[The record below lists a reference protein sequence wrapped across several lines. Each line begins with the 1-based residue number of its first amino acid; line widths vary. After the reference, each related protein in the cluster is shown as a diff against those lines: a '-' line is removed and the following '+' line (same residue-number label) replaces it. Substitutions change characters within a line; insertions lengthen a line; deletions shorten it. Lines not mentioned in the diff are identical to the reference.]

1 MACGRCNDACPA
13 TAAAEPLK
21 PKELVQSLRKWM
33 SHGHGASP
41 FGELVTE
48 EAVWACTLCQA
59 CAFECPP
66 LCGPSDLIVALRRQW
81 VAAGERGELPRNL
94 QHAATNE
101 SGAAGRPNLFGAAT
115 AQPPTSWDVQPV
127 ALLSGEE
134 RSRFG
139 GSLTLP
145 AGVATV
151 LRHLRETGN
160 PWGCPAAER
169 TRWAEGLDVPLLRDH
184 PTAKVLY
191 WVGCAAAYEER
202 AQAVARAMVHLLRQA
217 GVDFAILGAEETC
230 TGDAARRLGDEALFQ
245 RLAAANVATLNNYRV
260 RCIVTACPH
269 CFNTLRHE
277 YPVMGGKYE
286 VIHHTALLSDLA
298 GVGRLRV
305 LGGSCTPDPGGRVT
319 YHDPCHLG
327 RINGVLDS
335 PRALLDAAGAE
346 RVEMAH
352 HGPDSACCGAGGGR
366 VWLDGASPGPITHRR
381 LAEARATGA
390 PTLVTAC
397 PFCLLQIGQADTGGL
412 VVRDVAEVVAG
423 MIREA

>member
-1 MACGRCNDACPA
+1 MACGRCNDVCPA
-13 TAAAEPLK
+13 KTAAEPLK
-21 PKELVQSLRKWM
+21 PKELVQGLRKWM
-33 SHGHGASP
+33 SHGHGAPP

-66 LCGPSDLIVALRRQW
+66 LCGPSDLIVALRRQ
-81 VAAGERGELPRNL
+81 VVTAGEREENGNVPRIR
-94 QHAATNE
+94 T
-101 SGAAGRPNLFGAAT
+101 T
-115 AQPPTSWDVQPV
+115 ADRDEDSSAVVPIRGTFT
-127 ALLSGEE
+127 GKE
-134 RSRFG
+134 G
-139 GSLTLP
+139 LP
-145 AGVATV
+145 AGAAAV
-151 LRHLRETGN
+151 LRHLRDTGN
-160 PWGCPAAER
+160 PRGCPAAER
-169 TRWAEGLDVPLLRDH
+169 TRWAEGLDVPLLCDH

-191 WVGCAAAYEER
+191 WVGCAAACEER

-217 GVDFAILGAEETC
+217 GVDFAILGEEETC

-277 YPVMGGKYE
+277 YPALGGKYE
-286 VIHHTALLSDLA
+286 VIHHTAFLSELVA
-298 GVGRLRV
+298 AGRLRV
-305 LGGSCTPDPGGRVT
+305 DESSVGRMT